1 LIDVGK
7 VSLKEYV
14 FVNSALKLQCHI
26 VKDTLYNQF
35 MAKTNKEKEEKL
47 TGI

>member
-7 VSLKEYV
+7 ISLKEYV
-14 FVNSALKLQCHI
+14 FVNSALNI